1 MSAIGVALRLGIF
14 AIIAVTRSA
23 GLARRLQLNNM
34 TPSYFTTQEME
45 QARKQFGIDCALV
58 YWSIST
64 SIMSPASEYGAL
76 LIEGKPFI
84 YIPETDQLLRE
95 DFLQWI
101 KEQRKAKRDLEVE
114 NEQRK
119 QLDLI

>member
-1 MSAIGVALRLGIF
+1 MPALRKD
-14 AIIAVTRSA
+14 AHA
-23 GLARRLQLNNM
+23 M

-45 QARKQFGIDCALV
+45 QARKHFGLDATLV

-64 SIMSPASEYGAL
+64 SILSPAREYGAL

-84 YIPETDQLLRE
+84 YIPETDQLLRD
-95 DFLQWI
+95 DFLQWL

>member
-1 MSAIGVALRLGIF
+1 
-14 AIIAVTRSA
+14 
-23 GLARRLQLNNM
+23 M
-34 TPSYFTTQEME
+34 THSYFTTEEME
-45 QARKQFGIDCALV
+45 QARKHFGIDDALV

-64 SIMSPASEYGAL
+64 SNMSPAVHYGAL
-76 LIEGKPFI
+76 LIDGKPFI

-101 KEQRKAKRDLEVE
+101 KEQRKAKRDLEIE
-114 NEQRK
+114 NDQRK